1 MMDVFFESLDAEKI
15 TNAFTKLLETCSEK
29 SISPAAYLLKH
40 HKDMITHSRRRYLNE
55 LVSLLNKSE
64 TSSTAPRV
72 LVIGAG
78 PVGLR
83 TALGIQI
90 EIFNSGKS
98 VVVFESRKASDTF
111 SRFNILHLW
120 QHTRNDLKRF
130 GVLRG
135 LSGTTTHLGT
145 NTIQAALYRSLLLCG
160 GSVRG
165 VLGCWREYLFFL
177 IHLLRLLTGITYTTH
192 NSHPCHF
199 LVFPLP
205 LECYEILNARIQV
218 QFETEFLR
226 VDSRASSWCAE
237 YRFDGKESKFNFDVI
252 VGCGGKS
259 DVCLSLCLLHSLHT
273 HTHTHT
279 HRPSRE
285 IVMLSSFHL
294 EK

>member
-1 MMDVFFESLDAEKI
+1 MIVCHQHTHTNSTHAGTSVSRPSISKQTPPLSRSRSLPTISPGETKGGSSSSTMDVFFESLDAEKI

-160 GSVRG
+160 GSVK
-165 VLGCWREYLFFL
+165 
-177 IHLLRLLTGITYTTH
+177 
-192 NSHPCHF
+192 
-199 LVFPLP
+199 
-205 LECYEILNARIQV
+205 
-218 QFETEFLR
+218 FETEFLR

-237 YRFDGKESKFNFDVI
+237 YRFHGKESKFNFDVI

-259 DVCLSLCLLHSLHT
+259 DVGVSSFFIHSLHT
-273 HTHTHT
+273 HTTKT
-279 HRPSRE
+279 NTGP
-285 IVMLSSFHL
+285 L
-294 EK
+294 ERS